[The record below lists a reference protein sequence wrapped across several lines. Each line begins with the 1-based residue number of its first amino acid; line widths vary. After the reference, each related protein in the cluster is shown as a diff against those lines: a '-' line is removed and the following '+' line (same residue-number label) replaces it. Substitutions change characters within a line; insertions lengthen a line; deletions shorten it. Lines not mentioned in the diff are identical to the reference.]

1 MNKTS
6 IIYLFVFSLLCSS
19 CRKFLTEKPQ
29 TFFTPD
35 NFYQTAADATAA
47 LNGVFSGLQ
56 AQAYYGR
63 TTWIISENSA
73 DLLYSP
79 NNNTDRY
86 TLYQGTYTSTNG
98 EIGNWWNS
106 SYKMIKGANDVIA
119 HVPGIKMD
127 TVARNNI
134 VGNARFLR
142 AMAYFDLV
150 RSFGDVPLITA
161 PIVGSADTNLYP
173 HRTPSGKIYQQIIS
187 DLQYAEANCPAENKI
202 ASGNKGMVST
212 GAASAMLARVYL
224 TRAATSLADPNDNQN
239 ALAECNKVLAM
250 PYYTLLPN
258 YPDIFDCAKKYGPEH
273 IFCIQFGL
281 PPNTG
286 NITLRMF
293 TPNDLGG
300 SASFFC
306 QNDFFNN
313 GYTPADSIRRKWN
326 ISNRVLS
333 IITGKMVN
341 TTPFFYKYRDS
352 LWTSQSNNSRVNWIV
367 LRLADV
373 YLMQSEAMNNID
385 PANPAKFD
393 GMNKVRARAGLT
405 DPTQQLNITNT
416 PTSDAFVDSLV
427 ADRARELCV
436 EGERRWDLIR
446 LGRFK
451 QRMSTL
457 SIPIDDY
464 HLLLPIPRSE
474 LQVNKNLTQNPGLN

>member
-1 MNKTS
+1 
-6 IIYLFVFSLLCSS
+6 
-19 CRKFLTEKPQ
+19 
-29 TFFTPD
+29 
-35 NFYQTAADATAA
+35 
-47 LNGVFSGLQ
+47 
-56 AQAYYGR
+56 
-63 TTWIISENSA
+63 
-73 DLLYSP
+73 
-79 NNNTDRY
+79 
-86 TLYQGTYTSTNG
+86 
-98 EIGNWWNS
+98 
-106 SYKMIKGANDVIA
+106 
-119 HVPGIKMD
+119 
-127 TVARNNI
+127 
-134 VGNARFLR
+134 
-142 AMAYFDLV
+142 
-150 RSFGDVPLITA
+150 
-161 PIVGSADTNLYP
+161 
-173 HRTPSGKIYQQIIS
+173 
-187 DLQYAEANCPAENKI
+187 
-202 ASGNKGMVST
+202 
-212 GAASAMLARVYL
+212 
-224 TRAATSLADPNDNQN
+224 
-239 ALAECNKVLAM
+239 
-250 PYYTLLPN
+250 
-258 YPDIFDCAKKYGPEH
+258 
-273 IFCIQFGL
+273 
-281 PPNTG
+281 
-286 NITLRMF
+286 MF